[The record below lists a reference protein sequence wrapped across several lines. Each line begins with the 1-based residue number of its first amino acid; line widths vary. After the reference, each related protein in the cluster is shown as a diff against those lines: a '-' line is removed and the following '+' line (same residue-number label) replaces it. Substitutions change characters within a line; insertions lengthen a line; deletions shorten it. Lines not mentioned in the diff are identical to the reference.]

1 MNNKKKTPFLKRL
14 FPHNALLRIIFAITM
29 TISCYLV
36 IQNAYHFVQV
46 KRQEAVLLKEKEKL
60 ENEKAR
66 LEQTK
71 DDLQDLG
78 KLEKKARDELGLVK
92 PGEVPYVK

>member
-1 MNNKKKTPFLKRL
+1 MNRKKKTPFLKRL
-14 FPHNALLRIIFAITM
+14 FPHSPLLRIIFAIAM

-46 KRQEAVLLKEKEKL
+46 KRQESVLLQEKQRLEEEKAKL
-60 ENEKAR
+60 EKQKE
-66 LEQTK
+66 
-71 DDLQDLG
+71 DLQDMG
-78 KLEKKARDELGLVK
+78 KLEKKAREELGLVK